1 MEMRFEDPS
10 EDAESFKI
18 SDDNIVLDIGNK
30 ISSTDGVMGQYT
42 GLFKLTIHWNGKNK
56 NTIKICGYAR
66 FT

>member
-30 ISSTDGVMGQYT
+30 ISSTDGVMDSTQAYSS
-42 GLFKLTIHWNGKNK
+42 
-56 NTIKICGYAR
+56 
-66 FT
+66 